1 MNCLELINKRARRFK
16 PIWREVNYKEAFDLC
31 NAIRIET
38 GVPEYS
44 RGKFTSGS
52 QYRIIFHEDWKIA
65 KDEFVNLVFG
75 WW

>member
-16 PIWREVNYKEAFDLC
+16 PIWRFHDFDGAFELC
-31 NAIRIET
+31 NLIRTQT
-38 GVPEYS
+38 GVPEYT
-44 RGKFTSGS
+44 RQKFIEGS